1 MKRIMS
7 LFIISQF
14 TKTDTLIS
22 TPEEVLVFLEYINP
36 LTRRDKTNNFSEDEW
51 NDDQHQVACAINLFY
66 SRDADLFFPILQKA
80 KDYFSGEY
88 NISPLYTLVPL
99 TFKALGLV
107 QTIHKNGENDSTWER
122 KAKVVLKFANTAISV
137 IKVTDPMV
145 AFNLYLQSTLQSAR
159 CGLGEFANGFLTQGA
174 FVLFEDEQIIQSKQQ
189 FNALR
194 QLTSVVQSLNCFDSE
209 LYSKLATHIAS
220 QLTPKL
226 IVHDYQSKAAALSAY
241 LFATAHYKDVRNA
254 QNCLKTA
261 VSVAGGIVE
270 VEILA
275 NLLVVLLDHYIYF
288 FDKHPDIIDAKYVN
302 AVITK
307 IQKHSSTNNIEK
319 NHPSQIYF
327 RNIGAFVHSK
337 QNWESYIKREKPLK
351 KDGEVEYDLG
361 MNEKDARVEAER
373 WKEISFSN

>member
-1 MKRIMS
+1 
-7 LFIISQF
+7 
-14 TKTDTLIS
+14 
-22 TPEEVLVFLEYINP
+22 
-36 LTRRDKTNNFSEDEW
+36 
-51 NDDQHQVACAINLFY
+51 VACAINLFY
-66 SRDADLFFPILQKA
+66 SRDVDSFFPILQKA
-80 KDYFSGEY
+80 KEYFSGEY

-99 TFKALGLV
+99 TFKALTLV
-107 QTIHKNGENDSTWER
+107 QTILKNGETDTNWEK

-137 IKVTDPMV
+137 IKNTEPMI

-194 QLTSVVQSLNCFDSE
+194 QLTAVVQSLNCFDQE
-209 LYSKLATHIAS
+209 LYSKLATHIAN

-226 IVHDYQSKAAALSAY
+226 IVHDFQSKAAALSTY

-261 VSVAGGIVE
+261 VTVAGGIVE

-288 FDKHPDIIDAKYVN
+288 FDKHQDIIDAKYVN
-302 AVITK
+302 AVISK
-307 IQKHSSTNNIEK
+307 IQKHSSSNNIEK
-319 NHPSQIYF
+319 AHPSQIYL
-327 RNIGAFVHSK
+327 RNITAFVLSK
-337 QNWESYIKREKPLK
+337 QSWESYIKKDKSSK
-351 KDGEVEYDLG
+351 KDGEVENDSG
-361 MNEKDARVEAER
+361 MTEKDARLEAER

>member
-1 MKRIMS
+1 
-7 LFIISQF
+7 
-14 TKTDTLIS
+14 
-22 TPEEVLVFLEYINP
+22 LVFLEYITP
-36 LTRRDKTNNFSEDEW
+36 LTRRDLKSNSFIEEEW
-51 NDDQHQVACAINLFY
+51 IDDQHQVSCAINLFY
-66 SRDADLFFPILQKA
+66 SKDADLFFPILQKA
-80 KDYFSGEY
+80 KDYFTGEY

-99 TFKALGLV
+99 TFKALTLV
-107 QTIHKNGENDSTWER
+107 QTIYKNGESDINWER
-122 KAKVVLKFANTAISV
+122 KTKVVLKFANGAISV
-137 IKVTDPMV
+137 IKNSDPMI

-194 QLTSVVQSLNCFDSE
+194 QLTAVVQTVNCFEPD
-209 LYSKLATHIAS
+209 LYTKLATHIALN
-220 QLTPKL
+220 LTPKL
-226 IVHDYQSKAAALSAY
+226 IVHDFQSKAAALSAY
-241 LFATAHYKDVRNA
+241 LFATAHHKDAKNA

-307 IQKHSSTNNIEK
+307 IQKHSSGNNIEK
-319 NHPSQIYF
+319 SHSSLQYF
-327 RNIGAFVHSK
+327 RNIGAFVLSK
-337 QNWESYIKREKPLK
+337 QNWETYYKKDKPAK
-351 KDGEVEYDLG
+351 KDGEVEYDAG
-361 MNEKDARVEAER
+361 MTEKEAKVEAER
-373 WKEISFSN
+373 WKEILFS